1 MFDTLAYNN
10 ANHNR
15 SSFHGGR
22 TSMPYIISVV
32 NQKGGVGKTT
42 VVVNLSAAL
51 ARLGYLV
58 LVVDLDPQANA
69 STTMGLMDPYEVK
82 STTATVMLDK
92 TESVAPWYDT
102 IEDHVQLVYGH
113 VQLTK
118 AERELPRI
126 STTMPGL
133 VLKKRLSRM
142 ALADDHLV
150 FIDCPP
156 SLSLL
161 TVNALVASDY
171 CLIPME
177 SGSKYSLDGYEDLE
191 ELIRDVKDVNTD
203 LDILG
208 VLITKHDG
216 RKNVCKAMKSAIERR
231 FGYKVFATSI
241 ASAAKIQEA
250 ETKKKTVFQ
259 LDRQST
265 GARDFMELGR
275 EVLARL
281 RLQPIKV
288 PSADDGDEP
297 PAPADVKAA
306 EGDYGRTIH
315 QEKVGASEGA

>member
-1 MFDTLAYNN
+1 
-10 ANHNR
+10 
-15 SSFHGGR
+15 
-22 TSMPYIISVV
+22 MPYVISIV

-42 VVVNLSAAL
+42 TVVNLAASL

-69 STTMGLMDPYEVK
+69 STTLGLMDPYEVK
-82 STTATVMLDK
+82 STVATVMLDK
-92 TESVAPWYDT
+92 ADATAPWYDT
-102 IEDHVQLVYGH
+102 IEEHVQLIYGH

-118 AERELPRI
+118 VERDLPRI
-126 STTMPGL
+126 SMTMPAL
-133 VLKKRLSRM
+133 VLRKRLSHM
-142 ALADDHLV
+142 ALADDQIVLV
-150 FIDCPP
+150 DCPP

-171 CLIPME
+171 CVVPME

-191 ELIRDVKDVNTD
+191 ELIRDVRDVNPS

-231 FGYKVFATSI
+231 FRDRVFTTAI
-241 ASAAKIQEA
+241 VSAAKIQEA
-250 ETKKKTVFQ
+250 ETTKKTVFQ

-275 EVLARL
+275 EVLSRL
-281 RLQPIKV
+281 KLQPLGTR
-288 PSADDGDEP
+288 SEGDEGQSTKVVEEE
-297 PAPADVKAA
+297 ADEEAHGEA
-306 EGDYGRTIH
+306 R
-315 QEKVGASEGA
+315 

>member
-1 MFDTLAYNN
+1 
-10 ANHNR
+10 
-15 SSFHGGR
+15 
-22 TSMPYIISVV
+22 MPYVISIV

-42 VVVNLSAAL
+42 TVVNLAASL

-69 STTMGLMDPYEVK
+69 STTLGLMDPYEVK
-82 STTATVMLDK
+82 STVATVMLDK
-92 TESVAPWYDT
+92 ADATAPWYDT
-102 IEDHVQLVYGH
+102 IEEHVQLIYGH

-118 AERELPRI
+118 VERDLPRI
-126 STTMPGL
+126 SMTMPAL
-133 VLKKRLSRM
+133 VLRKRLSQM
-142 ALADDHLV
+142 ALADDQIVLV
-150 FIDCPP
+150 DCPP

-171 CLIPME
+171 CVVPME

-191 ELIRDVKDVNTD
+191 ELIRDVRDVNPS

-231 FGYKVFATSI
+231 FRDRVFTTAI
-241 ASAAKIQEA
+241 VSAAKIQEA
-250 ETKKKTVFQ
+250 ETTKKTVFQ

-275 EVLARL
+275 EILSRL
-281 RLQPIKV
+281 KLQPLGTR
-288 PSADDGDEP
+288 SEGDE
-297 PAPADVKAA
+297 
-306 EGDYGRTIH
+306 EQST
-315 QEKVGASEGA
+315 KVVEEEAVEEAHGEPR

>member
-1 MFDTLAYNN
+1 
-10 ANHNR
+10 
-15 SSFHGGR
+15 
-22 TSMPYIISVV
+22 MPYVISVV

-42 VVVNLSAAL
+42 TVVHLSAAL
-51 ARLGYLV
+51 ARLGYPV
-58 LVVDLDPQANA
+58 LVIDVDPQANA
-69 STTMGLMDPYEVK
+69 STTLGLMDPYEVK
-82 STTATVMLDK
+82 STTATVILDK
-92 TESVAPWYDT
+92 SESAAPWYDT
-102 IEDHVQLVYGH
+102 IEDHVQLIYGH

-118 AERELPRI
+118 AERELPRL

-142 ALADDHLV
+142 ALVEDQIVL
-150 FIDCPP
+150 IDCPP

-161 TVNALVASDY
+161 TVNALVASNY

-191 ELIRDVKDVNTD
+191 ELIRDVKDVNID

-231 FGYKVFATSI
+231 FGNKVFATSI
-241 ASAAKIQEA
+241 SSAAKIQEA

-281 RLQPIKV
+281 QLQPIKV
-288 PSADDGDEP
+288 PGADDSAGSP
-297 PAPADVKAA
+297 VTADVTAA
-306 EGDYGRTIH
+306 EGDYGLTIE
-315 QEKVGASEGA
+315 QKKVGAS

>member
-1 MFDTLAYNN
+1 
-10 ANHNR
+10 
-15 SSFHGGR
+15 
-22 TSMPYIISVV
+22 MPYMISVV

-42 VVVNLSAAL
+42 TVVHLSAAL
-51 ARLGYLV
+51 ARLGYPV
-58 LVVDLDPQANA
+58 LVIDVDPQANA
-69 STTMGLMDPYEVK
+69 STMLGLMDPYEVK
-82 STTATVMLDK
+82 STTATIILDK
-92 TESVAPWYDT
+92 KESAAPWYDT
-102 IEDHVQLVYGH
+102 IEDHVQLIYGH

-142 ALADDHLV
+142 ALAEDQIVL
-150 FIDCPP
+150 IDCPP

-161 TVNALVASDY
+161 TVNALVASNY

-231 FGYKVFATSI
+231 FGNKVFATSI

-281 RLQPIKV
+281 QLQPIKV
-288 PSADDGDEP
+288 PGADDSAGF
-297 PAPADVKAA
+297 PATADVTAA
-306 EGDYGRTIH
+306 EGDYGRAIE
-315 QEKVGASEGA
+315 QEKVGAS

>member
-1 MFDTLAYNN
+1 
-10 ANHNR
+10 
-15 SSFHGGR
+15 
-22 TSMPYIISVV
+22 MPYVISIV

-42 VVVNLSAAL
+42 TVVNLAASL

-69 STTMGLMDPYEVK
+69 STTLGLMDPYEVK
-82 STTATVMLDK
+82 STVATVMLDK
-92 TESVAPWYDT
+92 ADATAPWYDT
-102 IEDHVQLVYGH
+102 IEEHVQLIYGH

-118 AERELPRI
+118 VERDLPRI
-126 STTMPGL
+126 SMTMPAL
-133 VLKKRLSRM
+133 VLRKRLSQM
-142 ALADDHLV
+142 ALADDQIVLV
-150 FIDCPP
+150 DCPP

-171 CLIPME
+171 CVVPME

-191 ELIRDVKDVNTD
+191 ELIRDVRDVNPS

-231 FGYKVFATSI
+231 FRDRVFTTAI
-241 ASAAKIQEA
+241 VSAAKIQEA
-250 ETKKKTVFQ
+250 ETTKKTVFQ

-275 EVLARL
+275 EVLSRL
-281 RLQPIKV
+281 KLQPLGTR
-288 PSADDGDEP
+288 SEGDEGQSTK
-297 PAPADVKAA
+297 AVEEEADEEAHGEA
-306 EGDYGRTIH
+306 R
-315 QEKVGASEGA
+315 